1 MDISPLARA
10 VIKRGTILHSDE
22 FDYVD
27 HGKMFVVMGEDDTQL
42 YGFFFINSDINP
54 KIWKGEKALSMQ
66 MQLKKSNYPDIL
78 KYDSFLGCQSL
89 LHISKSELINQFSDG
104 RAQYIGDLVED
115 DINMALEA
123 VRRSDLYSDYEKDTF
138 FK

>member
-42 YGFFFINSDINP
+42 YGFFFINSDILIWRSKRFDGLICILTTR
-54 KIWKGEKALSMQ
+54 KIH
-66 MQLKKSNYPDIL
+66 
-78 KYDSFLGCQSL
+78 SL
-89 LHISKSELINQFSDG
+89 NKL
-104 RAQYIGDLVED
+104 
-115 DINMALEA
+115 
-123 VRRSDLYSDYEKDTF
+123 
-138 FK
+138 

>member
-54 KIWKGEKALSMQ
+54 KI
-66 MQLKKSNYPDIL
+66 
-78 KYDSFLGCQSL
+78 
-89 LHISKSELINQFSDG
+89 
-104 RAQYIGDLVED
+104 
-115 DINMALEA
+115 
-123 VRRSDLYSDYEKDTF
+123 
-138 FK
+138 

>member
-22 FDYVD
+22 
-27 HGKMFVVMGEDDTQL
+27 
-42 YGFFFINSDINP
+42 
-54 KIWKGEKALSMQ
+54 
-66 MQLKKSNYPDIL
+66 LKKSNYPDIL

>member
-54 KIWKGEKALSMQ
+54 KNLERRESIEYANATQEEQLS
-66 MQLKKSNYPDIL
+66 
-78 KYDSFLGCQSL
+78 
-89 LHISKSELINQFSDG
+89 
-104 RAQYIGDLVED
+104 
-115 DINMALEA
+115 
-123 VRRSDLYSDYEKDTF
+123 
-138 FK
+138 

>member
-1 MDISPLARA
+1 MDISPLAHA
-10 VIKRGTILHSDE
+10 FIKRGAILHSDE

-42 YGFFFINSDINP
+42 YGFFFINPGHHP
-54 KIWKGEKALSMQ
+54 KDEKGLSMQ

-104 RAQYIGDLVED
+104 RTQYIGDLVED

>member
-42 YGFFFINSDINP
+42 YGFFFINSDHYCP
-54 KIWKGEKALSMQ
+54 VKAG
-66 MQLKKSNYPDIL
+66 KSVFEI
-78 KYDSFLGCQSL
+78 
-89 LHISKSELINQFSDG
+89 
-104 RAQYIGDLVED
+104 VE
-115 DINMALEA
+115 
-123 VRRSDLYSDYEKDTF
+123 T
-138 FK
+138 